1 MLRKDVEEMVQ
12 LGKLLK
18 KIVDKI
24 FKCFGRILGIEI
36 VFSRAAKKDCDIR
49 GKRLINVGAGDWK
62 CRGWIC
68 LDYSSPWYA
77 SMHKG
82 GQYIEYDIRNDK
94 LPFADETVDA
104 IYCSHVIEHIEN
116 EYIQSFFLECHRV
129 LKKGGILRVCCPDAE
144 FLWNASQTDNSYW
157 IWRKILLKQ
166 INVEYANMRQVDF
179 LVREIATERFLDYI
193 SGNGQDYNEAFLNK
207 DMDNFFEYI
216 TEGLTYDP
224 KKAGYHIN
232 YWTFSKV
239 KDTLIDSN
247 FTKIIRSK
255 YAGSISEYIKNKMY
269 FDKTFPEMSLYVE
282 AIK

>member
-68 LDYSSPWYA
+68 LDY
-77 SMHKG
+77 
-82 GQYIEYDIRNDK
+82 
-94 LPFADETVDA
+94 
-104 IYCSHVIEHIEN
+104 
-116 EYIQSFFLECHRV
+116 
-129 LKKGGILRVCCPDAE
+129 
-144 FLWNASQTDNSYW
+144 
-157 IWRKILLKQ
+157 
-166 INVEYANMRQVDF
+166 
-179 LVREIATERFLDYI
+179 I
-193 SGNGQDYNEAFLNK
+193 SGNGQDYNEAFFNK

-239 KDTLIDSN
+239 KDMPIDSN

-255 YAGSISEYIKNKMY
+255 YAGSISEYMKNKMY